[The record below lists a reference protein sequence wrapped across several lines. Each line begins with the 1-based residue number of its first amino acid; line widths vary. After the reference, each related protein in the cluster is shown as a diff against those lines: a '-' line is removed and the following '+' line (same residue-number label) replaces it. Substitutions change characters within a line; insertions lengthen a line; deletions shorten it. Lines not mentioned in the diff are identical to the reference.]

1 MKKNGKLKNSKE
13 SKKNIQDKKDENIIL
28 NYDEI
33 EIDGFRVFNIK
44 ESANQF
50 DKSINVFEIKSL
62 DELIKCFDAQENL
75 EKNKAKAEI
84 FDNIWDNI
92 IKINKNN
99 IIDLSL
105 INNFQKFLDD
115 DFIIQRFL
123 FLLFILLDNSLD
135 NYIKDKNT
143 FLLLKNNLKYF
154 LLILINLKDN
164 EKFNYFFSKEKLDY
178 LIMILTKIQKIKNKK
193 DKQICNNILFNLFS
207 QEYIYLGSN
216 LISIENNKE
225 KNKNKN
231 SKSKKILIDFYLTQK
246 TLEAKEAEKKLLK
259 TEKYQ
264 KIIES
269 LFNFDS
275 ENFLYF
281 KKNSEIDYS
290 LHFYHQIELVE
301 NIIFILFSKEKYN
314 FLKNDNVYY
323 EYEFLDKLIKKNI
336 SETKEMHGDKHR
348 NLFRR
353 DTISNDIIKYFFF
366 IFGNS
371 MIIESIIKPL
381 NTILKIIGLNNEIEK
396 NIDFKRNSI
405 KKERNITKDEFKI
418 LFEKIIEKLNENI
431 PKILKIFL
439 KMIYD
444 NIIIFYP
451 NLEKG
456 DYTPISSLFFFSY
469 VSNPRIQK
477 MFDIYPE
484 KCLFIKSVYKL
495 IYNSSFNIKFN
506 EGDNLFIFN
515 DEIDISYKKISEFY
529 EKNVINID
537 MNNEDNKKYL
547 QNLFNEIGVIYPEFI
562 FYLSCDCIQELNM

>member
-1 MKKNGKLKNSKE
+1 MKKNGKLKNTKE

-33 EIDGFRVFNIK
+33 EIDGFQVFNIK

-314 FLKNDNVYY
+314 FLKSDNEYY

-381 NTILKIIGLNNEIEK
+381 NTILKIIGLSNEIE

-469 VSNPRIQK
+469 ISNPRIQK

-515 DEIDISYKKISEFY
+515 DEIDIYYKKINEFY

>member
-28 NYDEI
+28 NYEEI
-33 EIDGFRVFNIK
+33 EIDGFQVFNIK

-154 LLILINLKDN
+154 LLILINIKNN
-164 EKFNYFFSKEKLDY
+164 EKFNNFFSKEKLDY

-381 NTILKIIGLNNEIEK
+381 NTILKIIGLSNEIE

-469 VSNPRIQK
+469 ISNPRIQK

-515 DEIDISYKKISEFY
+515 DEIDIYYKKINEFY

-537 MNNEDNKKYL
+537 MNNDDNKKYL

>member
-33 EIDGFRVFNIK
+33 EIDGFQVFNIK

-154 LLILINLKDN
+154 LLILINLKAN

-381 NTILKIIGLNNEIEK
+381 NTILKIIGLNNEIE

-469 VSNPRIQK
+469 ISNPRIQK

>member
-33 EIDGFRVFNIK
+33 EIDGFQVFNIK

-314 FLKNDNVYY
+314 FLKSDNVYY

-381 NTILKIIGLNNEIEK
+381 NTILKIIGLNNEIE

-469 VSNPRIQK
+469 ISNPRIQK

-484 KCLFIKSVYKL
+484 KCLFIKSFYKL

-515 DEIDISYKKISEFY
+515 DEIDIYYKKINEFY

-537 MNNEDNKKYL
+537 MNNDDNKKYL

>member
-314 FLKNDNVYY
+314 FLKSDNVYY

-381 NTILKIIGLNNEIEK
+381 NTILKIIGLSNEIE

-469 VSNPRIQK
+469 ISNPRIQK

-515 DEIDISYKKISEFY
+515 DEIDIYYKKINEFY

-537 MNNEDNKKYL
+537 MNNDDNKKYL

>member
-33 EIDGFRVFNIK
+33 EVDGFQVFNIK

-381 NTILKIIGLNNEIEK
+381 NTILKIIGLSNEIE

-469 VSNPRIQK
+469 ISNPRIQK

-515 DEIDISYKKISEFY
+515 DEIDIYYKKINEFY

-537 MNNEDNKKYL
+537 MNNDDNKKYL

>member
-33 EIDGFRVFNIK
+33 EVDGFQVFNIK

-314 FLKNDNVYY
+314 FLKSDNVYY

-381 NTILKIIGLNNEIEK
+381 NTILKIIGLSNEIE

-469 VSNPRIQK
+469 ISNPRIQK

-515 DEIDISYKKISEFY
+515 DEIDIYYKKINEFY

>member
-33 EIDGFRVFNIK
+33 EIDGFQVFNIK

-314 FLKNDNVYY
+314 FLKSDNVYY

-381 NTILKIIGLNNEIEK
+381 NTILKIIGLNNEIE

-469 VSNPRIQK
+469 ISNPRIQK

-515 DEIDISYKKISEFY
+515 DEIDIYYKKINEFY

-537 MNNEDNKKYL
+537 MNNDDNKKYL

>member
-33 EIDGFRVFNIK
+33 EVDGFQVFNFK

-314 FLKNDNVYY
+314 FLKSDNVYY

-381 NTILKIIGLNNEIEK
+381 NTILKIIGLSNEIE

-469 VSNPRIQK
+469 ISNPRIQK

-515 DEIDISYKKISEFY
+515 DEIDIYYKKINEFY

>member
-33 EIDGFRVFNIK
+33 EIDGFQVFNIK

-301 NIIFILFSKEKYN
+301 NILFILFSKEKYN

-381 NTILKIIGLNNEIEK
+381 NTILKIIGLNNEIE

-469 VSNPRIQK
+469 ISNPRIQK

-515 DEIDISYKKISEFY
+515 DEIDIYYKKINEFY

>member
-28 NYDEI
+28 NYEEI
-33 EIDGFRVFNIK
+33 EIDGFQVFNIK

-75 EKNKAKAEI
+75 EKKKAKAEI

-314 FLKNDNVYY
+314 FLKSDNVYY

-381 NTILKIIGLNNEIEK
+381 NTILKIIGLSNEIE

-469 VSNPRIQK
+469 ISNPRIQK

-515 DEIDISYKKISEFY
+515 DEIDIYYKKINEFY

-537 MNNEDNKKYL
+537 MNNDDNKKYL

>member
-13 SKKNIQDKKDENIIL
+13 SKKNIQDKKDKNIIL

-33 EIDGFRVFNIK
+33 EIDGFQVFNIK

-314 FLKNDNVYY
+314 FLKSDNVYY

-381 NTILKIIGLNNEIEK
+381 NTILKIIGLSNEIE

-469 VSNPRIQK
+469 ISNPRIQK

-515 DEIDISYKKISEFY
+515 DEIDIYYKKINEFY

>member
-33 EIDGFRVFNIK
+33 EVDGFQVFNIK

-264 KIIES
+264 KIIKS

-381 NTILKIIGLNNEIEK
+381 NTILKIIGLSNEIE

-469 VSNPRIQK
+469 ISNPRIQK

-515 DEIDISYKKISEFY
+515 DEIDIYYKKINEFY

>member
-28 NYDEI
+28 NYEEI
-33 EIDGFRVFNIK
+33 EIDGFQVFNIK

-314 FLKNDNVYY
+314 FLKSDNVYY

-381 NTILKIIGLNNEIEK
+381 NTILKIIGLSNEIE

-469 VSNPRIQK
+469 ISNPRIQK

-515 DEIDISYKKISEFY
+515 DEIDIYYKKINEFY

-537 MNNEDNKKYL
+537 MNNDDNKKYL

>member
-1 MKKNGKLKNSKE
+1 MKKNGKLKNTKE

-33 EIDGFRVFNIK
+33 EIDGFQVFKIK

-381 NTILKIIGLNNEIEK
+381 NTILKIIGLSNEIE

-469 VSNPRIQK
+469 ISNPRIQK

-515 DEIDISYKKISEFY
+515 DEIDIYYKKINEFY

-537 MNNEDNKKYL
+537 MNNDDNKKYL

>member
-28 NYDEI
+28 NYEEI

-314 FLKNDNVYY
+314 FLKSDNVYY

-381 NTILKIIGLNNEIEK
+381 NTILKIIGLSNEIE

-469 VSNPRIQK
+469 ISNPRIQK

-515 DEIDISYKKISEFY
+515 DEIDIYYKKINEFY

-537 MNNEDNKKYL
+537 MNNDDNKKYL

>member
-13 SKKNIQDKKDENIIL
+13 SKKNIQDKKDKNIIL

-33 EIDGFRVFNIK
+33 EIDGFQVFNIK

-381 NTILKIIGLNNEIEK
+381 NTILKIIGLSNEIE

-469 VSNPRIQK
+469 ISNPRIQK

-515 DEIDISYKKISEFY
+515 DEIDIYYKKINEFY

>member
-33 EIDGFRVFNIK
+33 EIDGFQVFNIK

-381 NTILKIIGLNNEIEK
+381 NTILKIIGLSNEIE
-396 NIDFKRNSI
+396 NIDFKRNSV

-469 VSNPRIQK
+469 ISNPRIQK

-515 DEIDISYKKISEFY
+515 DEIDIYYKKINEFY

-562 FYLSCDCIQELNM
+562 FYLSYFQKKNIIS

>member
-33 EIDGFRVFNIK
+33 EIDGFQVFNIK

-75 EKNKAKAEI
+75 EKKKAKAEI

-314 FLKNDNVYY
+314 FLKSDNVYY

-381 NTILKIIGLNNEIEK
+381 NTILKIIGLSNEIE

-469 VSNPRIQK
+469 ISNPRIQK

-515 DEIDISYKKISEFY
+515 DEIDIYYKKINEFY

-537 MNNEDNKKYL
+537 MNNDDNKKYL

>member
-28 NYDEI
+28 NYDET
-33 EIDGFRVFNIK
+33 EIDGFQVFNIK

-50 DKSINVFEIKSL
+50 DKSINVFEIKSI
-62 DELIKCFDAQENL
+62 DKLIKCFDAQENL

-164 EKFNYFFSKEKLDY
+164 EKFNNFFSKEKLDY

-381 NTILKIIGLNNEIEK
+381 NTILKIIGLNNEIE

-469 VSNPRIQK
+469 ISNPRIQK

-562 FYLSCDCIQELNM
+562 FYLSCDYIQELNM

>member
-33 EIDGFRVFNIK
+33 EIDGFQVFNIK

-154 LLILINLKDN
+154 LLILINLKAN

-371 MIIESIIKPL
+371 MIIKSIIKPL
-381 NTILKIIGLNNEIEK
+381 NTILKIIGLNNEIE

-469 VSNPRIQK
+469 ISNPRIQK

>member
-33 EIDGFRVFNIK
+33 EIDGFQVFKIK

-314 FLKNDNVYY
+314 FLKSDNVYY

-381 NTILKIIGLNNEIEK
+381 NTILKIIGLSNEIE

-469 VSNPRIQK
+469 ISNPRIQK

>member
-33 EIDGFRVFNIK
+33 EVDGFQVFNIK

-75 EKNKAKAEI
+75 EKKKAKAEI

-381 NTILKIIGLNNEIEK
+381 NTILKIIGLSNEIE

-469 VSNPRIQK
+469 ISNPRIQK

-515 DEIDISYKKISEFY
+515 DEIDIYYKKINEFY

-537 MNNEDNKKYL
+537 MNNDDNKKYL

>member
-33 EIDGFRVFNIK
+33 EIDGFQVFNIK

-381 NTILKIIGLNNEIEK
+381 NTILKIIGLSNEIE

-469 VSNPRIQK
+469 ISNPRIQK

-515 DEIDISYKKISEFY
+515 DEIDIYFKKINEFY

>member
-154 LLILINLKDN
+154 LLILINLKAN

-469 VSNPRIQK
+469 ISNPRIQK

>member
-33 EIDGFRVFNIK
+33 EVDGFQVFNIK

-164 EKFNYFFSKEKLDY
+164 EKFNYYFSKEKLDY

-381 NTILKIIGLNNEIEK
+381 NTILKIIGLSNEIE

-469 VSNPRIQK
+469 ISNPRIQK

-515 DEIDISYKKISEFY
+515 DEIDIYYKKINEFY

>member
-314 FLKNDNVYY
+314 FLKSDNVYY

-381 NTILKIIGLNNEIEK
+381 NTILKIIGLNNEIE
-396 NIDFKRNSI
+396 NINFKRNSI

-515 DEIDISYKKISEFY
+515 DEIDIYYKKINEFY

>member
-314 FLKNDNVYY
+314 FLKSDNVYY

-381 NTILKIIGLNNEIEK
+381 NTILKIIGLNNEIE
-396 NIDFKRNSI
+396 NINFKRNSI

-469 VSNPRIQK
+469 ISNPRIQK

-515 DEIDISYKKISEFY
+515 DEIDIYYKKINEFY